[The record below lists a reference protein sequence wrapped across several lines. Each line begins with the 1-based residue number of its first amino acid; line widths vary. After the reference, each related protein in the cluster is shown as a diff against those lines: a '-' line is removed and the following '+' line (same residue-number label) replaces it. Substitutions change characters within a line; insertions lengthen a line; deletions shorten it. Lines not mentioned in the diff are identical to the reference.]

1 MHPKSHFVCF
11 GSPSFSSFY
20 FHLLC
25 VVTVPS
31 ADLLARWS
39 FDWSLKHAWVIW
51 LVNQRSWKRP
61 IIWLSFPLFLSP
73 MINYLSGVS
82 LEFVS
87 LHYRLQISYL
97 FIWKYQLKLWN
108 KICMYLSLF
117 CVTCF
122 LVFLRLEL
130 GFIFVFPQFCMKLE
144 SLFFNIFSFLSHRW
158 SNLVSHSWYFVL
170 SQWKPPW
177 YCIRTGANSYCNSRY
192 PISLLF
198 NVVRQIML
206 YIAFPFPV
214 PLLAPRLV
222 CLWMCVRENVCLV
235 SIGCLCVCVFFF
247 FYSWITWKVTY
258 LMKK

>member
-1 MHPKSHFVCF
+1 
-11 GSPSFSSFY
+11 
-20 FHLLC
+20 
-25 VVTVPS
+25 
-31 ADLLARWS
+31 
-39 FDWSLKHAWVIW
+39 
-51 LVNQRSWKRP
+51 
-61 IIWLSFPLFLSP
+61 

-82 LEFVS
+82 SEFVS

-144 SLFFNIFSFLSHRW
+144 SLLFFNIFSFLSHRW

-235 SIGCLCVCVFFF
+235 SIGCLCVCVVFFSLF
-247 FYSWITWKVTY
+247 LSNMESHVLNEEINPTSFSPSKPPYFDPLIVKWRHIRTISNRRFLLLCLTLCHKLSFSHRK
-258 LMKK
+258 LMIYYF